1 MDFKMERHNNI
12 MKGTTHINLVVLLIF
27 SLLYSA
33 IGFSQKKSER
43 VLKKELKEKEKI
55 EKQKVVESL
64 INSKTFYFQPNTA
77 LPTGGRSIVI
87 PSNDYLVTF
96 KPDLIDCYLP
106 YFGRATQPM
115 AYGSNDGGITF
126 KEKPDVYTIKN
137 NKNKFDIEVVVKDK
151 DDSYNLYLSIR
162 SEGYATLR
170 IVSNRRTP
178 ISFNGEILPLKK
190 EN

>member
-1 MDFKMERHNNI
+1 MERNSDSKKEKIHLNLI
-12 MKGTTHINLVVLLIF
+12 VLIILSLVLTTT
-27 SLLYSA
+27 
-33 IGFSQKKSER
+33 GFSQEKSKKEI
-43 VLKKELKEKEKI
+43 KKELKEKQKV
-55 EKQKVVESL
+55 EKQKAIEVL
-64 INSKTFYFQPNTA
+64 INNKAFKFKPNTA
-77 LPTGGRSIVI
+77 LPTGSRSIVI
-87 PSNDYLVTF
+87 PSNDYFVNF
-96 KPDLIDCYLP
+96 ESDLIDCYLP

-126 KEKPDVYTIKN
+126 KEKPEVYTIKN

-178 ISFNGEILPLKK
+178 ISFNGEVLPLKK
-190 EN
+190 NQ